1 MEHSWISGEMYE
13 SYFGFKD
20 TPFRLSA
27 DERFRYAHKNYLR
40 ASAHLAYALEQ
51 GEGFVLIT
59 GQPGS
64 GKTTLIRDVISELDE
79 TSYHTLNLVTSQLQ
93 AEELLR
99 KVALEYGFPAESYN
113 KATLLTVIHKHL
125 STLHEKGKQS
135 ILFIDEAQNLSSNGL
150 EELRLLSNLQQGK
163 HSLLQVILAGHEDLR
178 RLLLGPD
185 MEHIQQRLIAIC
197 QIDSLP
203 LEQTQAYII
212 HRLEHAGWQSDPQI
226 EDEVFH
232 LIHMASKGVPRNIN
246 HLMNHLLLLAYLE
259 EKHIL
264 TDEDA
269 LTVIEELVDQQRICL
284 TGEKSFEHLVS
295 NYRVE
300 KKLQTAH
307 HAIANQPGVSFPPN
321 ERDHCPIEQ
330 QLDNIDTADK
340 STSNRLTPA
349 SDNIAPESDIEPK
362 EPESEYFLRHDN
374 KSREPVKE
382 VDSATGT
389 NTPKSDQARYRNTQT
404 EVSLLNGKGPGPEP
418 RLPNADEIWD
428 GAINTRDMET
438 LFPGSRQQE
447 SIITVESPKL
457 QSTTQPVGGEIFE
470 DSEHRWGG
478 VWFMSSGNSTIQPDK
493 YLGQCA
499 TTLSDATLPDRSVE
513 RMDQCTVVDDSLSI
527 PAVWI
532 EDIPD
537 LTANGNEAFNHSR
550 KVSDKIAILRRSTIH
565 VITLVTIGVMGLL
578 AMKMLPDRISHF
590 YNKTEAQQSDLTGIS
605 KQVAPPLNQESAQD
619 TTPAN
624 SAEQGKTAKQVI
636 QTSVTPSEQGMA
648 VIQELRGTKVHE
660 TSQSD
665 DFSMDMELIANDGT
679 TAHPQSTKKTDAVEV
694 KREAGETVASILI
707 PLEMGESDISS
718 FHNIELAKRY
728 IVYFDF
734 NASDIPSDYTPL
746 LKSIRNKMLL
756 DENNFL
762 KITGYADAQGSG
774 NYNYRLS
781 LKRAEEVK
789 EYFSIRGI
797 ADDRLHVAAVG
808 PVENGGARLES
819 IDARRKTRRVEVIL
833 FPK

>member
-1 MEHSWISGEMYE
+1 MEHSWISSEMYE

-27 DERFRYAHKNYLR
+27 DEKFRYAHKNYLR

-135 ILFIDEAQNLSSNGL
+135 ILFLDEAQNLSSNGL

-203 LEQTQAYII
+203 PEQTQAYII

-226 EDEVFH
+226 ADEVFH
-232 LIHMASKGVPRNIN
+232 LIHMASQGVPRNIN
-246 HLMNHLLLLAYLE
+246 HLMSHLLLLAYLE
-259 EKHIL
+259 EKHNL
-264 TDEDA
+264 TGEDA
-269 LTVIEELVDQQRICL
+269 LTVIEELVDQQRISL
-284 TGEKSFEHLVS
+284 TGEESFECFAS
-295 NYRVE
+295 NYRAE
-300 KKLQTAH
+300 KKQQITH
-307 HAIANQPGVSFPPN
+307 QAIANQSGISMPPK
-321 ERDHCPIEQ
+321 ERNHWPIEQ
-330 QLDNIDTADK
+330 QDSISTANQ
-340 STSNRLTPA
+340 STSHSLTPA
-349 SDNIAPESDIEPK
+349 NDNMAPESDIELK
-362 EPESEYFLRHDN
+362 KPESEWFMWRDDTP
-374 KSREPVKE
+374 RETLIE
-382 VDSATGT
+382 VDPETGT
-389 NTPKSDQARYRNTQT
+389 NTAKTDQARDCNAQT
-404 EVSLLNGKGPGPEP
+404 EESGIHDKGPGPELT
-418 RLPNADEIWD
+418 LPNADEIWN
-428 GAINTRDMET
+428 GAINPSDMDT

-447 SIITVESPKL
+447 SIITAESSKL
-457 QSTTQPVGGEIFE
+457 QSTTQPVGGEVFK
-470 DSEHRWGG
+470 DSEHHWGG
-478 VWFMSSGNSTIQPDK
+478 VWFMSSGNNTIQPNK
-493 YLGQCA
+493 NLHQGA
-499 TTLSDATLPDRSVE
+499 TTLSDTTLPDRSILK
-513 RMDQCTVVDDSLSI
+513 MDHSTAVDDNLSI
-527 PAVWI
+527 PAVWV
-532 EDIPD
+532 EDCPD
-537 LTANGNEAFNHSR
+537 ITANGNDESNHPR
-550 KVSDKIAILRRSTIH
+550 KVSDKVVTLKRSIIH
-565 VITLVTIGVMGLL
+565 VITLVSIGVMGLL
-578 AMKMLPDRISHF
+578 AIQIFPDRISLF
-590 YNKTEAQQSDLTGIS
+590 FNKAEIQQSDLTDIS
-605 KQVAPPLNQESAQD
+605 KQVVPPLNQEDTQD
-619 TTPAN
+619 KAPSN
-624 SAEQGKTAKQVI
+624 SPDLDKTAKQVI
-636 QTSVTPSEQGMA
+636 EIHATSPEQDLTVT
-648 VIQELRGTKVHE
+648 QEVSGTEAHE
-660 TSQSD
+660 INQSD
-665 DFSMDMELIANDGT
+665 DFSMNLQQIANDET
-679 TAHPQSTKKTDAVEV
+679 TVPSQSAKMIDALEAKHEV
-694 KREAGETVASILI
+694 RETVASNAI

-734 NASDIPSDYTPL
+734 NTSDISSDYKPL

-797 ADDRLHVAAVG
+797 ADDRLRVAAVG
-808 PVENGGARLES
+808 PVENGGIRLES